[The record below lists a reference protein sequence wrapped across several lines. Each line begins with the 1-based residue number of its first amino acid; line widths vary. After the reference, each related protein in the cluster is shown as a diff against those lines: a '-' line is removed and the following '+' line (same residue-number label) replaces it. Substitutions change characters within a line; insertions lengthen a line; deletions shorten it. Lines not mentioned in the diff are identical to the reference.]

1 MPKTFIFLCA
11 FVACTCSLFS
21 NPVDSQVKNALVDIE
36 RYESQ
41 FSGKPAPSAS
51 TAKRTLRLLNLTRE
65 RLDGSPNKSHS
76 SWKNA
81 DQRLKSLFAY
91 LEGAVNGTASG
102 KSSASPTPPKSPVVS
117 SQPRSSAP
125 AQMISQQRVRIKK
138 IQRDI
143 ESRIATIDKAGPKPF
158 QSSDYV
164 AQVER
169 SAQSFA
175 EAVAKYAE
183 YKSDPDVV
191 AAFNSLTTLNNM
203 IAFGK
208 QNSAKE
214 AAGLGDVQST
224 LARIEQRAREL
235 QLPVTPQAPF
245 KKGELN
251 AWVMELSRVRKVAI
265 EIYKPLPEIRKNG
278 YLPNTPLTV
287 GQGGAYDM
295 QDVDRLQRY
304 IRGIAEKIGPEVQRF
319 RDQMTQYANQIE
331 SEISVY
337 ADFDPKD
344 PNDQSN
350 HFLGV
355 GRAEEIKN
363 QLGKKLTDAIEIA
376 ALNQA
381 FKDPAHAERLHLVE
395 KVRSALSGYEA
406 SLATAKDL
414 VRMPK
419 PASTDSGLLSLAKKT
434 LSNYDYVGDFERIVI
449 NAPKVKKSK
458 ETSEEHYD
466 KLDVS
471 IDGTLT
477 LSGTKTTY
485 FYEWEQFQVAT
496 AEREDGRFYIF
507 YTTLKNFT
515 SGSSVTPL
523 NRWVISGRIKGSEIP
538 EGNIHK

>member
-1 MPKTFIFLCA
+1 MSKPILFFCIFI
-11 FVACTCSLFS
+11 ACTCSLLS

-41 FSGKPAPSAS
+41 FSETPAPSAS

-65 RLDGSPNKSHS
+65 RLDASSNKSHA
-76 SWKNA
+76 SWRNA
-81 DQRLKSLFAY
+81 DQRLNKLIAY
-91 LEGAVNGTASG
+91 LNGAVSGTASAP
-102 KSSASPTPPKSPVVS
+102 SAVPARTSKPVVT
-117 SQPRSSAP
+117 SQTGSTAP
-125 AQMISQQRVRIKK
+125 AQMVSQQRVRIKK
-138 IQRDI
+138 LQRDI

-169 SAQSFA
+169 SAKSFA
-175 EAVAKYAE
+175 DAVAKYAE
-183 YKSDPDVV
+183 FQNDLDVV
-191 AAFNSLTTLNNM
+191 AAMNSLATLNNM

-208 QNSAKE
+208 QHAIKE
-214 AAGLGDVQST
+214 AGDLGDVQAT
-224 LARIEQRAREL
+224 LAKIEQRVRKL
-235 QLPVTPQAPF
+235 QLPPTPQAPF
-245 KKGELN
+245 TQGELN
-251 AWVMELSRVRKVAI
+251 AWVIELSRVRKLAM
-265 EIYKPLPEIRKNG
+265 EIYEPLPEIRKNG

-304 IRGIAEKIGPEVQRF
+304 IRGMVEKIGPEVQRF
-319 RDQMTQYANQIE
+319 RDQMTYYAGQIE

-337 ADFDPKD
+337 SDFDPAD

-350 HFLGV
+350 HFLGD
-355 GRAEEIKN
+355 GRADEIRK
-363 QLGKKLTDAIEIA
+363 QLGQKLTDAIEIA
-376 ALNQA
+376 ALNHA
-381 FKDPAHAERLHLVE
+381 FSDPAHEARLQLVE
-395 KVRSALSGYEA
+395 KVRAASSGYES
-406 SLATAKDL
+406 SLAKAKDL

-419 PASTDSGLLSLAKKT
+419 PASSDSALLSLAKKT
-434 LSNYDYVGDFERIVI
+434 LSNYDYIGDFERIVI

-458 ETSEEHYD
+458 ETSEELYD

-496 AEREDGRFYIF
+496 AERVGEKYYIF

-523 NRWVISGRIKGSEIP
+523 KRWVVSGRIKGSEIP
-538 EGNIHK
+538 KGNIQK